1 VCFYPEVQLR
11 VLSFMDRESELEVWK
26 EERRGPDRGLGR
38 RDGVVR
44 QGWHGSVVGLGKI
57 GFWGR
62 EVAGPDWLRG
72 GREL

>member
-1 VCFYPEVQLR
+1 VSQRYGKK
-11 VLSFMDRESELEVWK
+11 REGGPIGGW
-26 EERRGPDRGLGR
+26 EEKRRGPYRRLGR